1 MSAILARDLETDNRQ
16 TAPAAS
22 RALRIAVAAGSYVS
36 RRDGVSVYA
45 ENLLASLL
53 DEADNRG
60 VGLTLDVYVCAP
72 AAETLEAMLARPGP
86 SRRTRARFH
95 VISVPDDSAR
105 GRFIDI
111 PRRIRAGGPYD
122 CVLLPNLQPVWLR
135 GERSLA
141 VLHDLTYRVARAHF
155 PRWRFR
161 YMDLLT
167 RWHLRADSAIA
178 CISRTSEEDLLR
190 FYPAAARRERLHL
203 PNGLPVKLAAT
214 PRIGWDDAERKL
226 AADHL
231 NLLFVGRL
239 NRLKG
244 FDRVRRVCGLLDE
257 HLAHAGGR
265 ATVHVVGKD
274 TSETAGLLADMPL
287 HRVQLIR
294 HGYLDDAEL
303 NVLYRRSAYCLFLS
317 RNEGFG
323 LPLMEAIWQRCVPL
337 LSDIDIFR
345 EVMGSQYPLFAG
357 DDNSLRDLVGFI
369 EQMREDCAY
378 RRGILARMDSALG
391 RWRDGYGEAAAS
403 LLDWVLVRAGE
414 RARSVGG
421 AA

>member
-1 MSAILARDLETDNRQ
+1 MSAILARDLERDDA
-16 TAPAAS
+16 APATA

-36 RRDGVSVYA
+36 QRDGISVYT
-45 ENLLASLL
+45 ENLLAGLL
-53 DEADNRG
+53 DEADARG
-60 VGLTLDVYVCAP
+60 VALILDVYACAS
-72 AAETLEAMLARPGP
+72 AAEMLETMLVRPGP
-86 SRRTRARFH
+86 APRTRARFR
-95 VISVPDDSAR
+95 VIGTADDSGR
-105 GRFIDI
+105 GRFVEI

-122 CVLLPNLQPVWLR
+122 CVLLPNLQPIWLR
-135 GERSLA
+135 GERTVA

-155 PRWRFR
+155 PRWRYH

-190 FYPAAARRERLHL
+190 FYPAAVRRDRLYL

-214 PRIGWDDAERKL
+214 PRIGWDEAERKL
-226 AADHL
+226 EAEHL

-244 FDRVRRVCGLLDE
+244 FDRVRRFCALLEE
-257 HLAHAGGR
+257 HLTHSGGR

-274 TSETAGLLADMPL
+274 TPETPGLLDDMPQN
-287 HRVQLIR
+287 RVQLVR

-337 LSDIDIFR
+337 LSEIDIFR
-345 EVMGSQYPLFAG
+345 EVMGPGYPLFAG
-357 DDNSLRDLVGFI
+357 DDDALRQLVGFVVR
-369 EQMREDCAY
+369 MRADCAY
-378 RRGILARMDSALG
+378 RRGILARMESAMA
-391 RWRDGYGEAAAS
+391 RWRNGYGEAAAG
-403 LLDWVLVRAGE
+403 LLDWVLAH
-414 RARSVGG
+414 AREQSWAVGD
-421 AA
+421 AP